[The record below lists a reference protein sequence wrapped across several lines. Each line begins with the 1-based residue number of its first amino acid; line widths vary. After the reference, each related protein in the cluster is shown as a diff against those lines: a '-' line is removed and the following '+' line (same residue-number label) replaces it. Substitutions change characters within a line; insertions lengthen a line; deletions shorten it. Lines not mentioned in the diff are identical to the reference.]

1 MSSHGNDTDS
11 FGNKRPE
18 KLDPSDAISLHKPK
32 SIVERR
38 TFHETNLILMSKI
51 YCSPSLASN
60 SFPGFSPTARRE
72 PGNEVALTSSPSH
85 VKFNVD
91 PGLRSSFLIA

>member
-1 MSSHGNDTDS
+1 MSSHGNDIDS

-18 KLDPSDAISLHKPK
+18 KLEPSDAISLHKPK
-32 SIVERR
+32 SIMERR
-38 TFHETNLILMSKI
+38 TFHELNLILMSKI

-60 SFPGFSPTARRE
+60 SFPGFSP
-72 PGNEVALTSSPSH
+72 GNEVTLTSSPSH

>member
-18 KLDPSDAISLHKPK
+18 KLEPSDAISLHKPK

-38 TFHETNLILMSKI
+38 TSNFSRDEPNTNEQNLLFSLISIELVPRVLS
-51 YCSPSLASN
+51 Y
-60 SFPGFSPTARRE
+60 R
-72 PGNEVALTSSPSH
+72 
-85 VKFNVD
+85 
-91 PGLRSSFLIA
+91 

>member
-18 KLDPSDAISLHKPK
+18 KLEPSDAISLHKPK

-91 PGLRSSFLIA
+91 PGLRSSFLTA

>member
-18 KLDPSDAISLHKPK
+18 KLEPSDAISLHKPK
-32 SIVERR
+32 SIMERR
-38 TFHETNLILMSKI
+38 TFHETNLILISKI

-60 SFPGFSPTARRE
+60 SFPGFSPTGRRE